1 MHYKWVEVITIKKYD
16 IEIVERS
23 YIYRTSYC
31 GNYGVYVMQEEN
43 YLDTDREVYYF
54 TTDYTKEIYG
64 DSINKYINRYLLEV
78 LNGIKICLGEIP
90 LEVDKLDNFDIEKQI
105 EAYEIINCTK
115 YNIRYNQI
123 IESDGDKLLKIALTS
138 QNIRD
143 IFVLLNR
150 VNKLD
155 EHTFV
160 NMYKIDDTAKSLIT
174 ITKDLPNIDTSK
186 LRSQRKRLSKHNAIA
201 NNYLNSGLI
210 ARHGNML
217 WEPGKSTLSKEALF
231 KDTLKVVREIMNIF
245 LNNPHLN
252 FDVLVNKH
260 LLTNRLKKCT

>member
-1 MHYKWVEVITIKKYD
+1 MEKYD
-16 IEIVERS
+16 IEILENS
-23 YIYRTSYC
+23 YSHRTSYC
-31 GNYGVYVMQEEN
+31 GNYGIYVLQEEN
-43 YLDTDREVYYF
+43 YLDIDRENYYF

-64 DSINKYINRYLLEV
+64 DIINKYINRYLLEV
-78 LNGIKICLGEIP
+78 LNGIKICLGERP
-90 LEVDKLDNFDIEKQI
+90 LMVNKLNDFDIEKQI

-115 YNIRYNQI
+115 YNIKYNQI

-160 NMYKIDDTAKSLIT
+160 NMYKIDDTAKSLIILT
-174 ITKDLPNIDTSK
+174 RDISYIDTSILSNQQK
-186 LRSQRKRLSKHNAIA
+186 KLSKHNGIA

-210 ARHGNML
+210 ARHGNKL
-217 WEPGKSTLSKEALF
+217 CEPGKSKLSKESLF
-231 KDTLKVVREIMNIF
+231 QDTLKVVREMMNIF

-252 FDVLVNKH
+252 FDDLVDKY
-260 LLTNRLKKCT
+260 LLTNKLKKGT